1 MNLGNPLWSKGFR
14 DIRMGKQGSL
24 EVVDFEDSV
33 AQFQS
38 FNIDGFNFCLI
49 KYAERLSLS
58 LSLILSWCCAEYDVL
73 AHTLL

>member
-58 LSLILSWCCAEYDVL
+58 LLSLAGVVPNTTS
-73 AHTLL
+73 

>member
-14 DIRMGKQGSL
+14 NISMGKQGSL

-38 FNIDGFNFCLI
+38 CNIDGFNFCSI

-58 LSLILSWCCAEYDVL
+58 LSRSLFLSLSYP
-73 AHTLL
+73 

>member
-1 MNLGNPLWSKGFR
+1 
-14 DIRMGKQGSL
+14 MGKQGSL

-38 FNIDGFNFCLI
+38 CNIDGFNFCLI

-58 LSLILSWCCAEYDVL
+58 LSLLSL
-73 AHTLL
+73 AGVVPNTTS

>member
-1 MNLGNPLWSKGFR
+1 
-14 DIRMGKQGSL
+14 MGKQGSL

-38 FNIDGFNFCLI
+38 CNIDGFNFCLI

-58 LSLILSWCCAEYDVL
+58 LSLSLSLLSL
-73 AHTLL
+73 AGIVPNTTS

>member
-1 MNLGNPLWSKGFR
+1 
-14 DIRMGKQGSL
+14 MGKQVSL

-38 FNIDGFNFCLI
+38 CNIDGFNFCLI
-49 KYAERLSLS
+49 KYAERLS

>member
-1 MNLGNPLWSKGFR
+1 
-14 DIRMGKQGSL
+14 MGKQGSL

-58 LSLILSWCCAEYDVL
+58 LLSLAGVVPNTTS
-73 AHTLL
+73 